1 MTETTLANLEPTAE
15 LATPPAGL
23 AKDRIVDFD
32 IYNPFTDSNDLHRTW
47 MDLQASTD
55 HKIVWTPHNG
65 GHWIALDSDLIVQV
79 YADHERFSSFNV
91 LVPKDTAGEAYRFI
105 PLSLNPPE
113 HQPYRKILNE
123 NLYSSSIKKLEPG
136 IRELTAELI
145 DGFVDNGQC
154 NFVEEFAEQLP
165 LRIFMQLVDL
175 DVEHLPKLKHLADE
189 FTRPDGSMT
198 PQEATAEFI
207 RFTTPILQERRG
219 SDRSDLLTAIT
230 RGEVFGRPL
239 TDEEALRM
247 AIQVMVGGL
256 DTVVNFMGFTVQL
269 LAQSPDVQ
277 ARIAADRKLIT
288 PTVNEALRRLPLVA
302 SGREIVHDTEVDG
315 VTLRKGDMVISPT
328 ELVALDPDMND
339 DPLRFDLD
347 RKQRKHAIFG
357 SGPHTCPGQFLARS
371 EMKIFLEEWFDRI
384 PSFELVPGQNLRH
397 RGGIVGGVEPFMIR
411 WPAQSG

>member
-189 FTRPDGSMT
+189 FTRLDGSMT

-207 RFTTPILQERRG
+207 RFTTPILQ
-219 SDRSDLLTAIT
+219 
-230 RGEVFGRPL
+230 
-239 TDEEALRM
+239 
-247 AIQVMVGGL
+247 
-256 DTVVNFMGFTVQL
+256 
-269 LAQSPDVQ
+269 
-277 ARIAADRKLIT
+277 
-288 PTVNEALRRLPLVA
+288 
-302 SGREIVHDTEVDG
+302 
-315 VTLRKGDMVISPT
+315 
-328 ELVALDPDMND
+328 
-339 DPLRFDLD
+339 
-347 RKQRKHAIFG
+347 
-357 SGPHTCPGQFLARS
+357 
-371 EMKIFLEEWFDRI
+371 
-384 PSFELVPGQNLRH
+384 
-397 RGGIVGGVEPFMIR
+397 
-411 WPAQSG
+411 